1 MTGPSARFLLSAAVR
16 LGIAGLMIASMAGGI
31 VLLHARAD
39 AGRSD
44 VAAPPLPVAT
54 QTARLEP
61 GYRVTDRFVGRL
73 EPARRTSLAFERSGL
88 VTEILADEG
97 DVLAAGQVVAR
108 LDVDPLNAE
117 RRRLEAE
124 KAAVAA
130 DLDLAR
136 RTLDRQ
142 RTLTAQGHASAQRLD
157 ETRLAVTALESRV
170 LALEAA
176 ILTVDIDIAK
186 SALRTPFAGTVSGRH
201 VDEGAV
207 VTGGRAVVDL
217 LETDRPQ
224 VRVGVSPE
232 AARAIEAGAAVTL
245 EAGGRALAAGAV
257 RVRPDLATD
266 TRTATLLIDV
276 AAAEGAVF
284 GDVVALHVDRFVADP
299 GLWLPLDA
307 LVEGQRGLWT
317 VLTVV
322 DGAAGPTVAR
332 EAVELLRVADG
343 RAFVRGTLVEGAR
356 VVVGHPDR
364 VVPGQAVALAGPVS

>member
-16 LGIAGLMIASMAGGI
+16 LGIAGLMIAAMAGGI

-39 AGRSD
+39 AGRPD

-54 QTARLEP
+54 QTVRLEP
-61 GYRVTDRFVGRL
+61 GYGVTDRFVGRL
-73 EPARRTSLAFERSGL
+73 EPARRTSLAFERAGL

-207 VTGGRAVVDL
+207 VTGGRAVLDL
-217 LETDRPQ
+217 LETGRPQ
-224 VRVGVSPE
+224 VRIGVSPE

-245 EAGGRALAAGAV
+245 EASGRPLTAGAV

-276 AAAEGAVF
+276 AATQGAVF
-284 GDVVALHVDRFVADP
+284 GDVVALHVDRFVSDP

-307 LVEGQRGLWT
+307 LVEGERGLWT

-343 RAFVRGTLVEGAR
+343 RAFVRGTLVGGAR

-364 VVPGQAVALAGPVS
+364 VVPGQTVALAGPVS